1 MNFELGFIGSIF
13 LGMAGII
20 IALWGAKFARI
31 TASITFG
38 LALGY
43 ALAIHSGSLVKA
55 SIGSLGLFL
64 LGFAA
69 GFATGFSAFKLVA
82 ALLAGLWLSDLAL
95 ELGFI
100 SSNWEVLVL
109 TSAAFTTVVHT
120 LMEKLLALGF
130 ALLGAGM
137 LYFTL
142 RSYIQVEYSLLAALV
157 LFIIG
162 LMKQWKR

>member
-1 MNFELGFIGSIF
+1 MSFELGFLGSVF

-20 IALWGAKFARI
+20 IALWGVKFARI
-31 TASITFG
+31 TASLTFG

-43 ALAIHSGSLVKA
+43 ALAVYSGSILKA

-64 LGFAA
+64 LGFTV

-82 ALLAGLWLSDLAL
+82 ALLAGFWFSGLAL

-100 SSNWEVLVL
+100 SSNWEILVL
-109 TSAAFTTVVHT
+109 TSAAFAAVVHA
-120 LMEKLLALGF
+120 LMGKLLALGF

-137 LYFTL
+137 LYSAL
-142 RSYIQVEYSLLAALV
+142 RFHIQVEYSLLAALT
-157 LFIIG
+157 LFIVG
-162 LMKQWKR
+162 FMKQWKK